1 MKRYNLII
9 LASLIVALLFS
20 VACAPH
26 AEVALTSTPEPII
39 TATAV
44 PTVTPTP
51 TLSPVPTPTPIF
63 SEERM
68 AELNQQMLDFL
79 NREGEFTQEKIASM
93 MMQFYTGNEIDYYE
107 HFKTDT
113 VGLGISEHQP
123 LIQGYLFDYFEVEGR
138 LILIF
143 GFDGRDGNRF
153 ITPVEIP
160 IYIYDCFEPAE
171 FRVVKSFVN
180 NIDCIDYYSDSDEQE
195 YDYER
200 MDCSDRNLL
209 LPLLDSLKS
218 KVFAF
223 SLYYYVYD
231 NKGGLPY
238 DELSRIISEFQD
250 ETNSK
255 NDLSYGLVQLLT
267 SNDIEYDWE
276 DRIGD
281 SDSIIKIKNSDDI
294 NNINISDVP
303 IMESIK
309 YFEGALIENVQI
321 TPNSS
326 Y

>member
-1 MKRYNLII
+1 M
-9 LASLIVALLFS
+9 
-20 VACAPH
+20 
-26 AEVALTSTPEPII
+26 
-39 TATAV
+39 
-44 PTVTPTP
+44 
-51 TLSPVPTPTPIF
+51 
-63 SEERM
+63 
-68 AELNQQMLDFL
+68 NQQMQDFL

-113 VGLGISEHQP
+113 VGLGISEWQP
-123 LIQGYLFDYFEVEGR
+123 LIQGYLFDYFEDDGR

-160 IYIYDCFEPAE
+160 IYIYDNIEQAE
-171 FRVVKSFVN
+171 FKVVKSFVN
-180 NIDCIDYYSDSDEQE
+180 TIDCRVYGSQSDTVE
-195 YDYER
+195 YDYEL

-209 LPLLDSLKS
+209 LPLLDSLKG

-223 SLYYYVYD
+223 SLYYYIYD
-231 NKGGLPY
+231 DKEGLGD
-238 DELSRIISEFQD
+238 DELGRIISEYID
-250 ETNSK
+250 EVNSK
-255 NDLSYGLVQLLT
+255 NDLSFGLVQLIT

-281 SDSIIKIKNSDDI
+281 SDSIIKIKSSDDI
-294 NNINISDVP
+294 ISINISDVP